1 MHTLYLAKLIV
12 LKHRLQL
19 QHNSCSA
26 SLHVCIFTSLTT
38 FLSSNIQSSQVQLY
52 RLNTLRNVPCSPP
65 LANLPIQLSMAGTE
79 SLVLSLY
86 SVAQVFVCRKSKSH
100 KSFLPGRHHVSNLN
114 YFSLRIK
121 NHHSINSTWGRVKQ
135 KFQIKHRLSLETYC
149 LHFFS
154 LFLRGISWKK
164 KQNTRLE
171 GEWINRAAV
180 WGRSK
185 VIKIHSC
192 VHRHS
197 TPTSNADE
205 LCQLE
210 LHNEIFSLHKTPKS
224 EAALEKFTLVTTL
237 SPEGRTAEAK
247 WVKPR
252 VYLPLQATGQ
262 EAWIEFFFQPAP
274 AFAPPGMLSSY
285 GCRLL
290 SIFAFPMIHH
300 QILHKSTER
309 KQSEWVTTYKIQTH
323 STWKR

>member
-1 MHTLYLAKLIV
+1 M
-12 LKHRLQL
+12 
-19 QHNSCSA
+19 
-26 SLHVCIFTSLTT
+26 
-38 FLSSNIQSSQVQLY
+38 
-52 RLNTLRNVPCSPP
+52 
-65 LANLPIQLSMAGTE
+65 
-79 SLVLSLY
+79 
-86 SVAQVFVCRKSKSH
+86 
-100 KSFLPGRHHVSNLN
+100 
-114 YFSLRIK
+114 
-121 NHHSINSTWGRVKQ
+121 
-135 KFQIKHRLSLETYC
+135 
-149 LHFFS
+149 
-154 LFLRGISWKK
+154 
-164 KQNTRLE
+164 RLE

-262 EAWIEFFFQPAP
+262 EAWIGFFFQPAP

-309 KQSEWVTTYKIQTH
+309 KQGEWVTTYKIQTH